1 MPGQP
6 FVNEYFTYQDATR
19 LASRMVRVRALVD
32 FSGVDA
38 GTLGQ
43 VVGWYEHPG
52 KKYGVN
58 IQWDLPGR
66 AHPLIDGFSKA
77 EYVRFLEEVG

>member
-1 MPGQP
+1 MPGQRV
-6 FVNEYFTYQDATR
+6 VNEYFTYQEAAL
-19 LASRMVRVRALVD
+19 LASRSVRVRTLVD
-32 FSGVDA
+32 FFGVDA

-43 VVGWYEHPG
+43 VVGWYERPG

-66 AHPLIDGFSKA
+66 AHPLVDGCSKT